1 MTGRY
6 LPSALVVSYIAVPG
20 PSGGANREGGSA
32 VATFITRLEARGSGP
47 RVAVKDII
55 DVAGVPTTAGC
66 RAIASVAEAAE
77 RDAACLAGCRAADAR
92 LVGKA
97 NLHELAML
105 PMGTNPWFG
114 TPVNPLDPGLIP
126 GGSSS
131 GSAVAVA
138 TGEADVALG
147 SDTGGSVR
155 VPAACC
161 GVFGLKT
168 THGRISLEGV
178 WPLAPSMDTIGP
190 MATSVAGLALGME
203 LLEPG
208 FAIAPS
214 AAGRIGRVRTSG
226 LPEIEAAVD
235 HALRAAELG
244 VVELPLSGW
253 DLGSF
258 AFTAIYF
265 SELWDADHELVEQ
278 HRDGVGDDIA
288 ATVGMAETFRPQL
301 AEALEQREQWQANLA
316 EIFEQVDLL
325 ALPTLPIFPPRL
337 DELQGD
343 PTPIAIELSK
353 HNSLF
358 NAGGTPCLAQPI
370 PVAGN
375 HLPASLQL
383 VGPWHSENLL
393 LATAELIATR
403 HDPPRARQVAASRN
417 PRRS

>member
-1 MTGRY
+1 
-6 LPSALVVSYIAVPG
+6 
-20 PSGGANREGGSA
+20 
-32 VATFITRLEARGSGP
+32 
-47 RVAVKDII
+47 VKDII

-66 RAIASVAEAAE
+66 RAIASAAEPAE

-92 LVGKA
+92 LVGKT

-105 PMGTNPWFG
+105 PLGTNPWFG
-114 TPVNPLDPGLIP
+114 TPVNPLDAGLIP

-155 VPAACC
+155 IPAACC

-190 MATSVAGLALGME
+190 IATSIAGLALGME

-214 AAGRIGRVRTSG
+214 AAGRIGRVPTSG

-235 HALRAAELG
+235 QALRAAELD
-244 VVELPLSGW
+244 VVDLTLPAW

-258 AFTAIYF
+258 AFTVIYF

-278 HRDGVGDDIA
+278 HRDGVGDDVA

-301 AEALEQREQWQANLA
+301 AEALRQRDQFHANLA
-316 EIFEQVDLL
+316 QIFKQVELL
-325 ALPTLPIFPPRL
+325 ALPTLSVFPPRL

-343 PTPIAIELSK
+343 LTPILIELSK
-353 HNSLF
+353 HTSLF
-358 NAGGTPCLAQPI
+358 NAAGMPCLAQPI
-370 PVAGN
+370 PVSGH

-383 VGPWHSENLL
+383 VGPWNSENLL
-393 LATAELIATR
+393 LATAERIAT
-403 HDPPRARQVAASRN
+403 ASG
-417 PRRS
+417 